1 MTTCGHRVLSIFDA
15 AQELQQRYVTLVEN
29 GGDGIDL
36 EAYIKG
42 TDGESNLDFAGAVH
56 RATDRVEV
64 RSCEIC
70 DGVVGK
76 YDEGWQEL
84 KLVSK
89 NGSTL
94 LLSVKVSGPREDE
107 ECTDEDIANAES
119 AYVNRGLARLASR
132 RR

>member
-1 MTTCGHRVLSIFDA
+1 MTTCGHKVLSIFDA
-15 AQELQQRYVTLVEN
+15 AQELQQRHGTLVEN

-64 RSCEIC
+64 GSCEIC
-70 DGVVGK
+70 DGVVSK

-84 KLVSK
+84 ALMSM
-89 NGSTL
+89 NGSSL
-94 LLSVKVSGPREDE
+94 RLNVKVSGPREDE
-107 ECTDEDIANAES
+107 ECTDEDFASAES
-119 AYVNRGLARLASR
+119 AYVDRGLARLASR